1 MTEDWAEIRRLHRSE
16 QMSIKAI
23 VRKTGLARNTVRAA
37 LASDVPPR
45 YERGP
50 AGSVVDAYEP
60 RIRALLAEFPSMPAT
75 VIAERIGWTNS
86 SSVLRARVA
95 QLRPLYAPADP
106 ADRTA
111 YVAGEIVQCDLWFPG
126 KVIPVDVDPVSKT
139 PGWVGGRPA
148 ADLPVLTMVAAF
160 SGFIMALLLPTRKT
174 GDLVAGMWQLLAGL
188 GGVPKMLV
196 WDNESGIG
204 QHHRLTL
211 GARSF
216 AGTLG
221 TRIYQTAAR
230 DPEAKGIVE
239 RANGFLETSFMP
251 GREFDSPGDYNTQ
264 LAGWLP
270 RANSRMLRR
279 TGQQPDAR
287 VAGDVAAMGALPP
300 IAPALGTT
308 VRIRLGRD
316 YYVRIAG
323 NDYSVDPSVIG
334 RFVDVHADLHTVTV
348 SCAGTEVG
356 VHARCW
362 SSHQTI
368 TDPQHVATAAELR
381 TAYQARTAAMR
392 GPTTR
397 PATGTGVGAVG
408 AVVGVRALSDYDAL
422 FDLTPAVTDAA
433 AAAARA
439 RLEVVR

>member
-1 MTEDWAEIRRLHRSE
+1 MTEDWAEVRRLYKSE

-37 LASDVPPR
+37 LAADTPPR
-45 YERGP
+45 YERG
-50 AGSVVDAYEP
+50 AVGSLVDVYEP
-60 RIRALLAEFPSMPAT
+60 RIRSLLAEFPSMPAT

-95 QLRPLYAPADP
+95 ELRPLYAPNDP
-106 ADRTA
+106 ADRTV
-111 YVAGEIVQCDLWFPG
+111 YTAGEIVQCDLWFPG
-126 KVIPVDVDPVSKT
+126 KVIPVDVEPASKT
-139 PGWVGGRPA
+139 AGWVGGRPA

-230 DPEAKGIVE
+230 DPEAKGVVE
-239 RANGFLETSFMP
+239 RANGFLDTSFMP
-251 GREFDSPGDYNTQ
+251 GRQFDSPGDYNTQ

-270 RANSRMLRR
+270 RANSRVLRR
-279 TGQQPDAR
+279 TGEQPGVR
-287 VAGDVAAMGALPP
+287 VAADVAAMGALPP
-300 IAPALGTT
+300 IAPSVGTT
-308 VRIRLGRD
+308 ERVRLGRD

-323 NDYSVDPSVIG
+323 NDYSVDPAVIG
-334 RFVDVHADLHTVTV
+334 RFVDVHASLDTVTIA
-348 SCAGTEVG
+348 CAGTPVG
-356 VHARCW
+356 VHQRCW

-368 TDPQHVATAAELR
+368 TDPVHVAAAAGLR
-381 TAYQARTAAMR
+381 TAFKARTAGMR
-392 GPTTR
+392 GPT
-397 PATGTGVGAVG
+397 AQQAIGGGAI
-408 AVVGVRALSDYDAL
+408 VGVRALSDYDAL
-422 FDLTPAVTDAA
+422 FDLTPVTDEAA
-433 AAAARA
+433 VAARA
-439 RLEVVR
+439 RLEVIR

>member
-1 MTEDWAEIRRLHRSE
+1 MTEDWAEIRRLHKSE

-37 LASDVPPR
+37 LASGAPPK
-45 YERGP
+45 YERDP
-50 AGSVVDAYEP
+50 VGSVADGYEP
-60 RIRALLAEFPSMPAT
+60 RIRGLLAEFPSMPAT
-75 VIAERIGWTNS
+75 VIAERIGWTHS
-86 SSVLRARVA
+86 SSVLRAKVA

-106 ADRTA
+106 ADRTV

-126 KVIPVDVDPVSKT
+126 KVIPVDVDPASKT

-148 ADLPVLTMVAAF
+148 VDLPVLTMVAAF
-160 SGFIMALLLPTRKT
+160 SGFIMAALLPTRKT
-174 GDLVAGMWQLLAGL
+174 GDLIAGMWQLLSGL

-264 LAGWLP
+264 LEAWLP
-270 RANSRMLRR
+270 RANARLLRR
-279 TGQQPDAR
+279 TGEQPGHR
-287 VAGDVAAMGALPP
+287 VAADVAAMGALPP
-300 IAPALGTT
+300 MTPSIGTT
-308 VRIRLGRD
+308 VRVRLGRD
-316 YYVRIAG
+316 YYVRISG

-334 RFVDVHADLHTVTV
+334 RFVDVHASLDTVTIT
-348 SCAGTEVG
+348 CAEALVG
-356 VHARCW
+356 IHQRCW

-368 TDPQHVATAAELR
+368 TDPAHVATAAGLR
-381 TAYQARTAAMR
+381 TAFKARTTAMR
-392 GPTTR
+392 GPTMQQ
-397 PATGTGVGAVG
+397 ATGVGA
-408 AVVGVRALSDYDAL
+408 AVAVRALSDYDDLFAL
-422 FDLTPAVTDAA
+422 TATVTDAA
-433 AAAARA
+433 DVAARA
-439 RLEVVR
+439 RLEIVR

>member
-1 MTEDWAEIRRLHRSE
+1 MTEDWAEIRRLHKSE

-37 LASDVPPR
+37 LASNTPPKYGR
-45 YERGP
+45 DP
-50 AGSVVDAYEP
+50 AGSMLDVYEP
-60 RIRALLAEFPSMPAT
+60 RIRELLAQFPSMPAT

-86 SSVLRARVA
+86 SSVLRAKAA
-95 QLRPLYAPADP
+95 QLRPLYAPTDP
-106 ADRTA
+106 ADRTT

-126 KVIPVDVDPVSKT
+126 KVIPVDAPAASKT
-139 PGWVGGRPA
+139 AGWVGGRPT

-160 SGFIMALLLPTRKT
+160 SGFIMATLLPTRKT

-188 GGVPKMLV
+188 GGVPKILV
-196 WDNESGIG
+196 WDNEAGIG

-230 DPEAKGIVE
+230 DPEAKGVVE

-251 GREFDSPGDYNTQ
+251 GREFESPGDYNTQ
-264 LAGWLP
+264 LTGWLP
-270 RANSRMLRR
+270 RANARVLRR
-279 TGQQPDAR
+279 TGEQPGVR
-287 VAGDVAAMGALPP
+287 VAADVAAMGVLPP
-300 IAPALGTT
+300 IAPSVGTT
-308 VRIRLGRD
+308 VRVRLGRD

-323 NDYSVDPSVIG
+323 NDYSVDPGVIG
-334 RFVDVHADLHTVTV
+334 RFVDVHAGLDTVTIT
-348 SCAGTEVG
+348 CAGTPVG
-356 VHARCW
+356 AHQRCW

-368 TDPQHVATAAELR
+368 TDPVHVSTAAGLR
-381 TAYQARTAAMR
+381 TAFKARTADMR

-397 PATGTGVGAVG
+397 QSSGVG

-422 FDLTPAVTDAA
+422 FDLTPTVTDEAA
-433 AAAARA
+433 VAARA

>member
-1 MTEDWAEIRRLHRSE
+1 MTEDWAEIRRLHKSE

-37 LASDVPPR
+37 LASDAPPK
-45 YERGP
+45 YERRP
-50 AGSVVDAYEP
+50 VESVADVYEP

-75 VIAERIGWTNS
+75 VIAERVGWTNS
-86 SSVLRARVA
+86 SSVLRAKVA
-95 QLRPLYAPADP
+95 QLRPLYAPSDP
-106 ADRTA
+106 ADRTS

-126 KVIPVDVDPVSKT
+126 KVIPVNTDAAAKT

-160 SGFIMALLLPTRKT
+160 SGFIMATLLPTRKT
-174 GDLVAGMWQLLAGL
+174 GDLVAGMWQLLSGL

-230 DPEAKGIVE
+230 DPEAKGLVE

-270 RANSRMLRR
+270 RANERVLRR
-279 TGQQPDAR
+279 TGQQPGVR
-287 VAGDVAAMGALPP
+287 VAADVAAMGTLPP
-300 IAPALGTT
+300 IAPSVGTT
-308 VRIRLGRD
+308 ARVRLGRD

-323 NDYSVDPSVIG
+323 NDYSVDPAVIG
-334 RFVDVHADLHTVTV
+334 RFVDVHAGLDTVTIT
-348 SCAGTEVG
+348 CAGTAVG
-356 VHARCW
+356 VHQRCW
-362 SSHQTI
+362 SSRQTI
-368 TDPQHVATAAELR
+368 TDPVHVATAAGLR
-381 TAYQARTAAMR
+381 SAFKARTAAMR
-392 GPTTR
+392 GPTSR
-397 PATGTGVGAVG
+397 PAAGTG

-433 AAAARA
+433 AVAARGK
-439 RLEVVR
+439 LEVVR

>member
-1 MTEDWAEIRRLHRSE
+1 MTEDWAEIRRLHKSE

-37 LASDVPPR
+37 LASDSPPK
-45 YERGP
+45 YERS
-50 AGSVVDAYEP
+50 AVGSMLDAYEP

-86 SSVLRARVA
+86 SSVLRAKVA
-95 QLRPLYAPADP
+95 QLRPLYAPSDP
-106 ADRTA
+106 ADRTT

-126 KVIPVDVDPVSKT
+126 KVIPVDVHAGSKT
-139 PGWVGGRPA
+139 AAWVGGRPA
-148 ADLPVLTMVAAF
+148 VDLPVLTMVAAF
-160 SGFIMALLLPTRKT
+160 SGFIMATLLPSRKT

-188 GGVPKMLV
+188 GGVPRMLV

-264 LAGWLP
+264 LTSWLP
-270 RANSRMLRR
+270 RANARVLRR
-279 TGQQPDAR
+279 TGQQPGIR
-287 VAGDVAAMGALPP
+287 VAADVAAMGALPP
-300 IAPALGTT
+300 IAPAVGTT
-308 VRIRLGRD
+308 FRVRLGRD

-323 NDYSVDPSVIG
+323 NDYSVDPAVIG
-334 RFVDVHADLHTVTV
+334 RFVKVHAGLDTVTIT
-348 SCAGTEVG
+348 CGGAAVG
-356 VHARCW
+356 VHQRCW

-368 TDPQHVATAAELR
+368 TDPVHVNTAAGIR
-381 TAYQARTAAMR
+381 TAFHARTAAMR
-392 GPTTR
+392 GPATR
-397 PATGTGVGAVG
+397 PVTGVG

-422 FDLTPAVTDAA
+422 FDLTPAVTDEVAVG
-433 AAAARA
+433 ARS

>member
-1 MTEDWAEIRRLHRSE
+1 
-16 QMSIKAI
+16 
-23 VRKTGLARNTVRAA
+23 
-37 LASDVPPR
+37 LASDAPPKYVR
-45 YERGP
+45 AP
-50 AGSVVDAYEP
+50 VGSVADAYES

-75 VIAERIGWTNS
+75 VIAERIGWSNA

-95 QLRPLYAPADP
+95 ELRPLFAPSDP
-106 ADRTA
+106 ADRTT
-111 YVAGEIVQCDLWFPG
+111 YVAGEIVQCDLWFLG
-126 KVIPVDVDPVSKT
+126 RVVPVDVGSAST
-139 PGWVGGRPA
+139 RPGWVGGRPA
-148 ADLPVLTMVAAF
+148 VDLPVLTMVAAF

-174 GDLVAGMWQLLAGL
+174 GDLVAGMWQPLSGL

-204 QHHRLTL
+204 QHHRLTV

-270 RANSRMLRR
+270 KANSRMLRR
-279 TGQQPDAR
+279 TGEQPGIR
-287 VAGDVAAMGALPP
+287 VGADVAAMGALPP
-300 IAPALGTT
+300 IAPSIGAT
-308 VRIRLGRD
+308 VRVRLGRD

-334 RFVDVHADLHTVTV
+334 RFVDVHASLEVVTIT
-348 SCAGTEVG
+348 CAGTPVG
-356 VHARCW
+356 THLRCW

-368 TDPQHVATAAELR
+368 TDAAHVATAAGLR
-381 TAYQARTAAMR
+381 TAYQARTTAMR

-397 PATGTGVGAVG
+397 PAVGGGPSAVG
-408 AVVGVRALSDYDAL
+408 TVVGVRALSDYDDL
-422 FDLTPAVTDAA
+422 FDLTATVSDDA

-439 RLEVVR
+439 RLKVVR